1 MNRQA
6 DPLLLQ
12 VVAPQLPGLLE
23 ALAGCG
29 ALVLQL
35 VDRSGRVLW
44 ANRSLLGEGEA
55 AETGSLLINRLA
67 QADGERM
74 GRYLQG
80 EPLPDDWF
88 LLNVLQQNQMPC
100 TLRCRLLALEGYL
113 LLLAEPI
120 LEGRQVLQDELLELV
135 NQSTALSRESTR
147 KSRELARTLA
157 QLQETQAELLR
168 YQNELE
174 ELVRER
180 TAELEVARDAAEAA
194 SRAKSIFIANMSH
207 ELRTPL
213 NAVIGQAHLLR
224 RAAVPGQQQG
234 LEMILTS
241 SQQLLGIINGLI
253 DLARIDS
260 GRLSQEQTL
269 FDTEQLLQEVVAAVA
284 QAAAR
289 KGLTVRWENGLPPAL
304 YGDGGRLV
312 QLLTQFVENAVKFTD
327 QGQVL
332 LIARLLEQDRE
343 RITARFRVSDTGCG
357 LSPQQQERLFQP
369 FEQLD
374 GTSTRRHG
382 GTGLGLAL
390 AQRLAGLLGGR
401 VGLESSPGNGSCFW
415 VDLTLSLGDPAGLPK
430 PVQPSEE
437 HQSQSEALTADRPV
451 DRAALAERL
460 ATLRSLLAADD
471 LQAGRLFQDLQP
483 DLGAVYGDAVA
494 GLGQLIADYALDE
507 ALEELDRLLQNRTG
521 SQERETPCMR

>member
-1 MNRQA
+1 MNQRP
-6 DPLLLQ
+6 DPLLLP

-23 ALAGCG
+23 ALAGSG

-35 VDRSGRVLW
+35 MDQGGRILW
-44 ANRSLLGEGEA
+44 ASRPLLGEETTP
-55 AETGSLLINRLA
+55 ETGGLLTDRLA
-67 QADGERM
+67 QADAQRIS
-74 GRYLQG
+74 RYLQG

-88 LLNVLQQNQMPC
+88 LLNVLQQNLMPS

-120 LEGRQVLQDELLELV
+120 LEGRQALQDELLELV
-135 NQSTALSRESTR
+135 NQTTALSRESTR

-157 QLQETQAELLR
+157 ELQTTQAELLR

-174 ELVRER
+174 QLVRER

-224 RAAVPGQQQG
+224 RAAAPAQQQG
-234 LEMILTS
+234 LETILAS

-253 DLARIDS
+253 DLARIDTGGMTPES
-260 GRLSQEQTL
+260 GL
-269 FDTEQLLQEVVAAVA
+269 FAPEQLLQVVAAAVA

-289 KGLTVRWENGLPPAL
+289 KGLTVRLENGLPPAL
-304 YGDGGRLV
+304 YGDGRRLG

-332 LIARLLEQDRE
+332 LAARVLQQEGE
-343 RITARFRVSDTGCG
+343 RIEARFSVSDTGCG

-382 GTGLGLAL
+382 GMGLGLAL

-415 VDLTLSLGDPAGLPK
+415 VDLPLTVGDPSGLPET
-430 PVQPSEE
+430 VQPGETY
-437 HQSQSEALTADRPV
+437 QPQSEAPTADRPV

-471 LQAGRLFQDLQP
+471 LQAGRVYQELQP
-483 DLGAVYGDAVA
+483 ELEAVYGGAAA
-494 GLGQLIADYALDE
+494 GLGQLIAGYALDE
-507 ALEELDRLLQNRTG
+507 ALEELDRLLQNGTG
-521 SQERETPCMR
+521 SEERETPCMR